1 MSSNLKP
8 PTLDDVRRA
17 HEVIGQHLSLPTPLV
32 YSPALSQRLDAHVSL
47 KLECMTPTSAF
58 KVRGGI
64 NLASQ
69 LDDEAKARGL
79 VTASTGNHGQSIA
92 FGAAQVGAEA
102 TIFMPSDANPDK
114 IAAIERFG
122 GHVKLHGD
130 RVDEC
135 FVAAA
140 EFAHERGAHYVEV
153 ANNPSLIAGVGTAAL
168 EVLDSQQPQ
177 TDLVIVPLGGG
188 SGASGWITVRDGL
201 QHPLEVWAAQ
211 SSLSP
216 AAHDA
221 WRSGDLEPRPN
232 QTLAEGLATGV
243 AFQLTIDI
251 LRAGLND
258 FILVDDDQILAA
270 LRQLW
275 DAQHVIAEPAG
286 VVGLAA
292 ATQER
297 ERLAGRRVVIVIS
310 GANATRRQLLDWLR
324 D

>member
-1 MSSNLKP
+1 MSGDLIP

-17 HEVIGQHLSLPTPLV
+17 REVISQHLSLPTPLIH
-32 YSPALSQRLDAHVSL
+32 SPALSQQLDAQVSL

-69 LDDEAKARGL
+69 LDDEAKSRGL

-102 TIFMPSDANPDK
+102 TIFMPTDANPDK
-114 IAAIERFG
+114 IAAIERLG
-122 GHVKLHGD
+122 GRVKLQGE

-140 EFAHERGAHYVEV
+140 EYAHERGAHYVEV
-153 ANNPSLIAGVGTAAL
+153 ANNPSLIAGVATSAL
-168 EVLDSQQPQ
+168 EVLEDQQPD

-201 QHPLEVWAAQ
+201 QHPAEIWAAQ

-221 WRSGDLEPRPN
+221 WRSGELEPRPN
-232 QTLAEGLATGV
+232 RTLAEGLATGL
-243 AFQLTIDI
+243 AFQLTNEI

-258 FILVDDDQILAA
+258 FILVDDDQILAG

-292 ATQER
+292 ANQER
-297 ERLAGRRVVIVIS
+297 KRIAGKRVVLVIS
-310 GANATRRQLLDWLR
+310 GANATRQQLLDWLR